1 MMFVLTLA
9 ISRAV
14 PLLLLFSALLV
25 VGRFLYDRYRVWR
38 PAVARAL
45 FAAVLLLGLLGAAP
59 FVLRSGTLVAAEL
72 FLSLGRWERAESL
85 FATSHRLGF
94 SASGILGQD
103 WAETRMNLERWR
115 GAEEVL
121 LLGVERR
128 GEEWIATPN
137 TIYLLGI
144 CRYYQGRFEAAAQTL
159 GALEDSP
166 FFFLKPY
173 FLGRVAE
180 RRGDPEEAL
189 GLYRRALELKPD
201 LVAALYQSVR
211 LLVARGERER
221 AAALVADF
229 RAGPGG
235 VADAPEVWRRL
246 EAAAAGQPVPLP
258 EIEFRVV
265 QFHG

>member
-25 VGRFLYDRYRVWR
+25 VGRFLHDRYRGWR
-38 PAVARAL
+38 PAVARGL
-45 FAAVLLLGLLGAAP
+45 FAAVLVLGVLGAGP
-59 FVLRSGTLVAAEL
+59 FMLRSAALVAAE
-72 FLSLGRWERAESL
+72 FWLSLGRWERAESR
-85 FATSHRLGF
+85 FAASHRLGF
-94 SASGILGQD
+94 DAAGILGQN
-103 WAETRMNLERWR
+103 WAETRMNLGRWR

-121 LLGVERR
+121 LLGVERE
-128 GEEWIATPN
+128 GDHWVATPN

-144 CRYYQGRFEAAAQTL
+144 CRYYQDRLEPAARTLEAV
-159 GALEDSP
+159 EDSS

-180 RRGDPEEAL
+180 RLGDPDEAL
-189 GLYRRALELKPD
+189 GRYRQALALKPD
-201 LVAALYQSVR
+201 LLAALYQSVR
-211 LLVARGERER
+211 LLTTRGELEE
-221 AAALVADF
+221 AAVLMAAF
-229 RAGPGG
+229 RRGQGDAAPPELWAG
-235 VADAPEVWRRL
+235 L
-246 EAAAAGQPVPLP
+246 EAAVAGSPAPLP